1 MLYMVECSFT
11 DPKREDEWN
20 RFYSG
25 HKLDQMLAVPGFR
38 TSQRFR
44 AVDGAR
50 CPYLAI
56 HTVDALDV
64 LQGTTYKSRG
74 GGSFG
79 DEWQP
84 YITDWRRSFFS
95 GIDVAPDI
103 ALDER
108 VALTDLPAEQVR
120 DSGLAFLW
128 LTSAG
133 LAAAAPQRGIARI
146 TRAQAEAVT
155 ASKPPG
161 IRVYAPM
168 MARRQE
174 TSEKGRTI

>member
-11 DPKREDEWN
+11 DPKREDDWN

-56 HTVDALDV
+56 HTVESLAV
-64 LQGTTYKSRG
+64 FQGPSYKSRG
-74 GGSFG
+74 GGNFG
-79 DEWQP
+79 EWQP

-95 GIDVAPDI
+95 GIDVAPEI

-108 VALTDLPAEQVR
+108 IAVTDLPADEGRGASLPFV
-120 DSGLAFLW
+120 W
-128 LTSAG
+128 LKAAG
-133 LAAAAPQRGIARI
+133 LDSAAPQRGIARI
-146 TRAQAEAVT
+146 TRAQAESVI

-174 TSEKGRTI
+174 AAGKGTAA